1 MEVKMATK
9 KTETNEEVKETKT
22 TKPKETKKPE
32 ETVEETPKEEEKKE
46 EQTYTPAEYFSM
58 VKDRIHE
65 ETPEN
70 IRNLYDTCM
79 KKLKKYMITGQKVA
93 AKELYA
99 IGTH

>member
-22 TKPKETKKPE
+22 TRKTTRRKTTTTKPK

-79 KKLKKYMITGQKVA
+79 KKLKKHYFQKS
-93 AKELYA
+93 
-99 IGTH
+99 II